1 MNRKGSVYKWMTQ
14 KEQKYNTTIAILKHV
29 SISDMAEIKALNRHQ
44 LTIDITKL
52 NSNPSSNKV
61 NEYVTHY
68 LKGNTLIHAFSGP
81 IISDLFITPGALG
94 ATVLPAW

>member
-1 MNRKGSVYKWMTQ
+1 MTQ

-61 NEYVTHY
+61 NEYVTNY
-68 LKGNTLIHAFSGP
+68 L
-81 IISDLFITPGALG
+81 
-94 ATVLPAW
+94 